1 MSIISRRTSFFQYL
15 FNHSVDNLRPL
26 IIFNGMVEYEN
37 DKRLS
42 EILKAVSD
50 TTRRSLLTQLCQ
62 QGASRVTDLADQ
74 YDMSLNAI
82 SKHIKMLEKS
92 GLVTRRTIGRTHWI
106 QAKLDQVRLVE
117 NWFNK
122 LKSIWELR
130 LEKLDEVIK
139 TGGLKMNELTV
150 NIDKIINAS
159 IEKVFDAWFNPKLLS
174 QFMRGMPEMP
184 ESEVEIDPREGG
196 HFTFT
201 MLLGEKKIPHTG
213 TYLQISRPDKLVF
226 TWVSEY
232 SVVDNSTVTLNF
244 TKIADDKTNLSLS
257 HVRFIDEEARADH
270 EGGWKCVLDNLHEV
284 MN

>member
-1 MSIISRRTSFFQYL
+1 
-15 FNHSVDNLRPL
+15 
-26 IIFNGMVEYEN
+26 
-37 DKRLS
+37 
-42 EILKAVSD
+42 
-50 TTRRSLLTQLCQ
+50 
-62 QGASRVTDLADQ
+62 
-74 YDMSLNAI
+74 
-82 SKHIKMLEKS
+82 
-92 GLVTRRTIGRTHWI
+92 
-106 QAKLDQVRLVE
+106 
-117 NWFNK
+117 
-122 LKSIWELR
+122 
-130 LEKLDEVIK
+130 
-139 TGGLKMNELTV
+139 MNELTV

-244 TKIADDKTNLSLS
+244 TKIAENKTNLRLS
-257 HVRFIDEEARADH
+257 HVRFIDEETRAAH
-270 EGGWKCVLDNLHEV
+270 EGGWKCVLANLHEV
-284 MN
+284 LN